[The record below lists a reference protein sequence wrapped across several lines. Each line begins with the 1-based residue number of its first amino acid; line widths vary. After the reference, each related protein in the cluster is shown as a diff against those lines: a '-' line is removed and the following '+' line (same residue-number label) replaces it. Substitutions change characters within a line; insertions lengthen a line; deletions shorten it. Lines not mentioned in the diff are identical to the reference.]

1 MNGDLD
7 KALALVGVHVQSQ
20 TKDYGTVTEIITI
33 CDISGEQRYIAVMD
47 NGKKL
52 DAASIQRLLRSNRIR
67 NNKTEIVYPDGSSF
81 AKYFSGPKKIHRGN
95 GIAYANLDQKV
106 TVDGVTIDITST
118 SSSGNNFEEE
128 NKPGFDETVTEVKK
142 ENTNA

>member
-52 DAASIQRLLRSNRIR
+52 DAASIQRLLRSNRMR
-67 NNKTEIVYPDGSSF
+67 NSNTQIVYPDGTAF
-81 AKYFSGPKKIHRGN
+81 AKYFSGPKKMHRGN
-95 GIAYANLDQKV
+95 AIGYANLDQKV
-106 TVDGVTIDITST
+106 TVDNVTIDITST

-128 NKPGFDETVTEVKK
+128 NQPGFSDKVEESKK
-142 ENTNA
+142 ESNNA

>member
-7 KALALVGVHVQSQ
+7 KALALIGVHVQGQ

-33 CDISGEQRYIAVMD
+33 CDISGEQKYIAIMD
-47 NGKKL
+47 TGKKI
-52 DAASIQRLLRSNRIR
+52 DAGSIMRLLRANRFR
-67 NNKTEIVYPDGSSF
+67 NSEVKIVYPDGSAF
-81 AKYFSGPKKIHRGN
+81 AKYFSGPKKLHRGN
-95 GIAYANLDQKV
+95 AIAYANLDQKV
-106 TVDGVTIDITST
+106 TVDNVTIDITST

-128 NKPGFDETVTEVKK
+128 NQPGFDNKVTEVKK